1 MECLNQI
8 LDALK
13 GASDIIIKAAP
24 TLVAVLA
31 IWINNASAQKRDRNN
46 RDANS
51 RLKILWNIC
60 ELTDELHFEVSNLCE
75 KIFYQASINASKID
89 TEKNKRIDEL
99 REKVITVQRKVKISS
114 EIYETVGEMQLK
126 WEKIYEACN
135 PMINTSEAI
144 LTEVFGNEE
153 NIQLL
158 NATLKTSLIRFED
171 EYKNYTKTVY
181 KEIKRI
187 IDK

>member
-60 ELTDELHFEVSNLCE
+60 ELTDELYFEVKKLCE
-75 KIFYQASINASKID
+75 ETIYQTSTSASKDKCID
-89 TEKNKRIDEL
+89 GL
-99 REKVITVQRKVKISS
+99 QEKVIALQREVKISS
-114 EIYETVGEMQLK
+114 EIYETVGETQLK
-126 WEKIYEACN
+126 WEKLYSACKTV
-135 PMINTSEAI
+135 IDTSGEI
-144 LTEVFGNEE
+144 STDIFKNEE